1 MILFALLTF
10 FSEPAPLD
18 MPRAESY
25 LVKEDGEY
33 RLEDRYVKT
42 DLWVSRTV
50 IGRWMDDD
58 GRLFTL
64 SRLDTAPPPVEMYGT
79 DTRVGYVAS
88 EDMIDK
94 DDRKALRR
102 AIGILSPVAVAEKP
116 VSPRQGVRGY
126 DDIHYWQGTNTSA
139 LVCAFLPEKGRWWY
153 LAVWELADG
162 DGFDASM
169 KIFESRFLAS
179 EPDGCADGVL
189 AMEWKRKGFWRAA
202 AKRLRKK
209 SFSAVDERELLRN
222 DARRSVAAYSS
233 WRATD
238 GAEFTVL
245 DDLGG
250 HSEFLVSLTND
261 MSVMRKRYRD
271 AMPSPLFTSNVLSVA
286 RIYASRADYLDA
298 VGTNMTWTQAYWSP
312 LRRELVAYL
321 PFSGERELMKTI
333 RHEAFHQ
340 YLSYATSMIS
350 ASPWLNEGYA
360 QYFEDESVMSWGTG
374 ITPTL
379 EFLENAAA
387 MLPSL
392 FMMDYDEFYSGDDYQ
407 RYFKY
412 RLAWSVAWFME
423 HGAAKVRFEPFKDLK
438 RDYIASLLECRD
450 MRKATFAAF
459 GTVEKMD
466 LFCKEWLKYWK
477 DPKTQ

>member
-1 MILFALLTF
+1 
-10 FSEPAPLD
+10 
-18 MPRAESY
+18 
-25 LVKEDGEY
+25 
-33 RLEDRYVKT
+33 
-42 DLWVSRTV
+42 
-50 IGRWMDDD
+50 
-58 GRLFTL
+58 
-64 SRLDTAPPPVEMYGT
+64 
-79 DTRVGYVAS
+79 
-88 EDMIDK
+88 
-94 DDRKALRR
+94 
-102 AIGILSPVAVAEKP
+102 
-116 VSPRQGVRGY
+116 
-126 DDIHYWQGTNTSA
+126 
-139 LVCAFLPEKGRWWY
+139 
-153 LAVWELADG
+153 
-162 DGFDASM
+162 M
-169 KIFESRFLAS
+169 KIFESRFLAC

-321 PFSGERELMKTI
+321 PFCGERELMKTI

-340 YLSYATSMIS
+340 YLAYASSMIP
-350 ASPWLNEGYA
+350 ASPWFNEGYA
-360 QYFEDESVMSWGTG
+360 QYFDEGPDGPSFVDPCDLVEQADTNL
-374 ITPTL
+374 PTI
-379 EFLENAAA
+379 
-387 MLPSL
+387 
-392 FMMDYDEFYSGDDYQ
+392 FMMDYDEFYAGTDME
-407 RYFKY
+407 RRLKY
-412 RLAWSVAWFME
+412 RLALSVAYFIE
-423 HGAAKVRFEPFKDLK
+423 KGAPKIAREPFKNLK
-438 RDYIASLLECRD
+438 RDYMGSLLKNRD
-450 MRKATFAAF
+450 MRKATSDAF
-459 GTVEKMD
+459 GSEEN
-466 LFCKEWLKYWK
+466 FRRFIAEWKKFW
-477 DPKTQ
+477 QAM